1 MTDAEIE
8 KLNAIASKCR
18 ELLRSPESET
28 ARAGYRSTLIS
39 IAEIEDMDEVG
50 ADVLGLNII
59 TAWEGLL

>member
-1 MTDAEIE
+1 MTATATK

-18 ELLRSPESET
+18 ELLRCPESET
-28 ARAGYRSTLIS
+28 ARAGYRSTLTS

-59 TAWEGLL
+59 AAWEGLL